1 MIASKLDGAQIR
13 VLIKDTPKTTKQG
26 KVMKEELVKN
36 DECMDESY

>member
-13 VLIKDTPKTTKQG
+13 VLETPKTTKQG

-36 DECMDESY
+36 DEFMDKSY